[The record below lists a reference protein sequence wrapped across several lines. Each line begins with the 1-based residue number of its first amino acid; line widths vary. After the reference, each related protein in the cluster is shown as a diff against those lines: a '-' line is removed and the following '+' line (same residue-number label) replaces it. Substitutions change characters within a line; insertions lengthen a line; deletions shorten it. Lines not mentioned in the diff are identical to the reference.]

1 MRSANHCQSYRKIA
15 TQTASSGQLVL
26 MLFEGAIRFLECSL
40 QGFSMDDPAE
50 SNQTVSNNVI
60 RAQAVIQELNQS
72 LNMEAGGEFA
82 DTMRRLYDYLD
93 SRLQQSNIRKEPAG
107 IEEAISRLAVLRGAW
122 SEMLHAGGGQPAVP
136 AEELAAAS

>member
-1 MRSANHCQSYRKIA
+1 MRPANPWQSYRKVA

-26 MLFEGAIRFLECSL
+26 MLFEGAIRFLERSL

-60 RAQAVIQELNQS
+60 RAQAIIQELNQS

-82 DTMRRLYDYLD
+82 STMRRIYDYLD
-93 SRLQQSNIRKEPAG
+93 WRLQQSNMRKEPAG

-122 SEMLHAGGGQPAVP
+122 NEMLQAGGADAPVLIDDLAV
-136 AEELAAAS
+136 AS

>member
-1 MRSANHCQSYRKIA
+1 
-15 TQTASSGQLVL
+15 

-60 RAQAVIQELNQS
+60 RAQAIIQELNQS

-82 DTMRRLYDYLD
+82 STMRRIYDYLD
-93 SRLQQSNIRKEPAG
+93 WRLQQSNMRKEPAG

-122 SEMLHAGGGQPAVP
+122 SEMLQAGGAGAPVLIDDLAV
-136 AEELAAAS
+136 AS

>member
-1 MRSANHCQSYRKIA
+1 MRPANPWQSYRKVA

-60 RAQAVIQELNQS
+60 RAQAIIQELNQS

-82 DTMRRLYDYLD
+82 STMRRIYDYLD
-93 SRLQQSNIRKEPAG
+93 WRLQQSNMRKEPAG

-122 SEMLHAGGGQPAVP
+122 SEMLQAGGAEAPVLIDDLAVT
-136 AEELAAAS
+136 S